1 MKVLAWNA
9 RGLGNPRGI
18 RHLCALTKREAPD
31 VLFLQETWLSVRDA
45 ENCKFKLGFSN
56 CLAVCS
62 NGRKGGLDLY
72 WGKEVALSIVNF
84 SSIHID
90 AEISDDNVVGGR
102 WFLTALYGVPET
114 HLRHRTWSLLR
125 SIRRSRGEAWL
136 VMGDLNE
143 TMFHHEKQGGNPKP
157 EVQLSAFRDVVEE
170 CELRDLGF
178 NGYKFTWSNMRE
190 GSACINERVD
200 RFLANSTWW
209 NSYLNAKVVHG
220 FAAYSD
226 HLPIWLELEGDT
238 NFLHRKKKLFRFEE
252 MWVGNLDCEAIIK
265 DTWQMGNVYS

>member
-1 MKVLAWNA
+1 MKLLAWNA

-31 VLFLQETWLSVRDA
+31 VLFLQETRLSVRAA

-62 NGRKGGLDLY
+62 TGRKGGLALY

-84 SSIHID
+84 SSNHID
-90 AEISDDNVVGGR
+90 AEISDENVVGGC
-102 WFLTALYGVPET
+102 WFLTCLYGVPET
-114 HLRHRTWSLLR
+114 HLRHRTWALLR
-125 SIRRSRGEAWL
+125 SLRRSRGEAWL

-157 EVQLSAFRDVVEE
+157 DAQLSVFRDVVEE

-178 NGYKFTWSNMRE
+178 TGYRFTWSNMRV
-190 GSACINERVD
+190 GPDCINERLD
-200 RFLANSTWW
+200 RFLANSSWW
-209 NSYLNAKVVHG
+209 NSYPHAKVFHG

-238 NFLHRKKKLFRFEE
+238 TLHYRKKKLFRFEE

-265 DTWQMGNVYS
+265 DTW